1 LPIFQIRASKFPKRD
16 QASRRRAIFWRGTCI
31 AAEMKGGGTMNIGKP
46 TGAAEAQSSE
56 AGTRKGDTMNLD
68 KLEDTDARA
77 ILSEGSLGR
86 LGCVASGWPYVVPVN
101 YFFDGKDIYIH
112 TLPGKKVEALRAN
125 PRACL
130 QVDEIKDS
138 YNWRSVI
145 AYGIFEEVSN
155 EETREDVLTRL
166 YSRLPHLTPV
176 ESQLVKGMSGT
187 IVFRIRVEDV
197 TGMGEEW

>member
-1 LPIFQIRASKFPKRD
+1 
-16 QASRRRAIFWRGTCI
+16 
-31 AAEMKGGGTMNIGKP
+31 MNIGKP
-46 TGAAEAQSSE
+46 TGATGAQSSATE
-56 AGTRKGDTMNLD
+56 MRKGETMNIG
-68 KLEDTDARA
+68 KLGDDDALA

-86 LGCVASGWPYVVPVN
+86 LGCVAAGWPYVVPVN
-101 YFFDGKDIYIH
+101 YFFDGEDIYIH
-112 TLPGKKVEALRAN
+112 TLPGKKVDALRAN

-145 AYGIFEEVSN
+145 AYGTFEEVSN
-155 EETREDVLTRL
+155 EETRENVLTRL
-166 YSRLPHLTPV
+166 YSRLPHMTPV

-197 TGMGEEW
+197 TGMAEEW